1 MKTTGEER
9 RILTGMHGR
18 HFPDIP
24 FTNVAGEL
32 KSMVKHY
39 GCSKGDCQGGN
50 DVWREKKM
58 KETTGV

>member
-1 MKTTGEER
+1 MKNNRGRR

-18 HFPDIP
+18 HFRDIP

-32 KSMVKHY
+32 VRIVKHY